1 MDLDKYLLVSDID
14 GTALVAGK
22 PIPEENITAINDFIN
37 KGGRFT
43 ICTGRG
49 SKSAS
54 AFTSL
59 INLKEPAII
68 CNGTCVYDYGQKKVI
83 FKQSLPSSATE
94 IVEEFINKFPHIG
107 VEVVKEPD
115 VYICNMTQAAKQHL
129 EHRNMQYEIKP
140 INEMGDGL
148 SKVVFICNTSDK
160 LEVDAYLQ
168 KVLKNSVDTEHVW
181 TNDHLVELVPANASK
196 AVGLRELCKAINVDI
211 NNVVAVGDF
220 YNDIELLNAAKVKVV
235 VDNAPDELKKMADVV
250 VSSCLDAGL
259 AEVINSFESI
269 VKKYIEGE

>member
-1 MDLDKYLLVSDID
+1 MDYKKYLLVSDID

-22 PIPEENITAINDFIN
+22 PIPEENITAINDFIK

-83 FKQSLPSSATE
+83 FIQSLPSSSVKV
-94 IVEEFINKFPHIG
+94 VEDFIIRFPHIG

-115 VYICNMTQAAKQHL
+115 VYICNMTDTAKMHL
-129 EHRNMQYEIKP
+129 QHRNMQYEVKH
-140 INEMGDGL
+140 INEIGEGL
-148 SKVVFICNTSDK
+148 SKVVFICNTNDK
-160 LEVDAYLQ
+160 QEVDSYFKEA
-168 KVLKNSVDTEHVW
+168 LKNSIDTEFVW

-196 AVGLRELCKAINVDI
+196 ATGLRELCKAIDVDI

-220 YNDIELLNAAKVKVV
+220 YNDIELLNAAKVKIV
-235 VDNAPDELKKMADVV
+235 VDNAPEQLKQMADVV
-250 VSSCLDAGL
+250 VGSCLDAGL
-259 AEVINSFESI
+259 AQVVNNFENI